1 MKKLI
6 YVMVCSL
13 VLSQNVMADDRDAA
27 EQLIKTN
34 LDEVISVLQKKD
46 LSIETKNDQ
55 INEII
60 SPMFDFQRMA
70 MLTLGKKYWPGLSK
84 EERGKFTDLFV
95 ERMKASY
102 RGKLTLYTD
111 ERVIYETPVQ
121 VKNKIKIQTYLIS
134 KDNKISILY
143 KLYYPKGQ
151 WKIYD
156 LEIQGVSV
164 IQTYRSDFTQVLQ
177 NGTIDDLML
186 ELERPE
192 NS

>member
-1 MKKLI
+1 
-6 YVMVCSL
+6 
-13 VLSQNVMADDRDAA
+13 
-27 EQLIKTN
+27 
-34 LDEVISVLQKKD
+34 
-46 LSIETKNDQ
+46 
-55 INEII
+55 
-60 SPMFDFQRMA
+60 
-70 MLTLGKKYWPGLSK
+70 
-84 EERGKFTDLFV
+84 
-95 ERMKASY
+95 
-102 RGKLTLYTD
+102 LYTD
-111 ERVIYETPVQ
+111 ERVIYETAVQ
-121 VKNKIKIQTYLIS
+121 VKKKIKIQTYLIS

-186 ELERPE
+186 KLEEPE